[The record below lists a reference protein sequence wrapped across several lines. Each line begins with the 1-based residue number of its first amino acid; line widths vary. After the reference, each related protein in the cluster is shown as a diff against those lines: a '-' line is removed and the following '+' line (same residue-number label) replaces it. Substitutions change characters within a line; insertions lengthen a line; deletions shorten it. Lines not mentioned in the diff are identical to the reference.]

1 MLISEL
7 PTARLRARAFELS
20 GGKDRLLD
28 EAFRFEGTPE
38 TDIFWGAVFEQDW
51 FTAMS
56 MQPLLFEL
64 DASEVDESVAMLEGT
79 INVRS

>member
-1 MLISEL
+1 MLISQL

-20 GGKDRLLD
+20 GGKDKELD

-51 FTAMS
+51 LTAMA
-56 MQPLLFEL
+56 MQPSLFEL
-64 DASEVDESVAMLEGT
+64 DVSEVDESVAMLEGAL
-79 INVRS
+79 NVRS

>member
-20 GGKDRLLD
+20 GGRNVELCD
-28 EAFRFEGTPE
+28 AFRFEGTPE

-56 MQPLLFEL
+56 MQPRLFEL
-64 DASEVDESVAMLEGT
+64 DASEVYESVALLEG
-79 INVRS
+79 VFDGL